1 MNIRITRRR
10 RGLILGAALTA
21 LGLLLAGCAAEPRAS
36 APSTGPFDLTTKN
49 VRDRPRIDPV
59 PEAVAALQASGF
71 TPAKSGTL
79 TVAHAPFTPPIL
91 FLAEDDNKTILG
103 SDADFAQLIA
113 DGLGLTYAPKSV
125 SWADWPLGVQSGK
138 YDIGASNI
146 TVTEERKDL
155 FDFATYRDDVVS
167 FAVAK
172 DSAITRISEA
182 KDVSGKKVVV
192 GSGTNQE
199 KVLLGWF
206 AANEAAGLP
215 PGEAVYFDDVA
226 AATLALTSGRVDA
239 TLGPNATNAYRAATT
254 GETKLVGAI
263 NGGYPA
269 NAEIGAVTARGN
281 GLAEPIR
288 IVLDALIA
296 DGTYARVLA
305 RWSVESEGLERSQV
319 NPPGLPRE

>member
-1 MNIRITRRR
+1 MSIRIGQRRQ
-10 RGLILGAALTA
+10 IFALGAVLAT
-21 LGLLLAGCAAEPRAS
+21 LGLLLGACASEPQESTAS
-36 APSTGPFDLTTKN
+36 RGPFDLTTQNAK
-49 VRDRPRIDPV
+49 DRPRISPV
-59 PEAVAALQASGF
+59 PEAVAALAASGF
-71 TPAKSGTL
+71 TPTKSGAL

-91 FLAEDDNKTILG
+91 FLAEDNNKTVLG

-113 DGLGLTYAPKSV
+113 DGLGLTYEPRSV

-167 FAVAK
+167 FAVAQ
-172 DSAITRISEA
+172 DSSITSITEA

-199 KVLLGWF
+199 KVLLSWF
-206 AANEAAGLP
+206 AANEAAGLA

-269 NAEIGAVTARGN
+269 NAEIGAVTAKGN

-288 IVLDALIA
+288 LVLNSLIA
-296 DGTYARVLA
+296 DGTYAKVLK
-305 RWSVESEGLERSQV
+305 RWSVEVEGLDESLV